1 MQVYRETERFPKIET
16 YGLSAQLRRAS
27 VSVVSNIAEGQGRL
41 TRGEFAH
48 FLGLARGSLLEVDA
62 QIAIAIDLGYL
73 TAETFEKLDRQIYQI
88 LGLLNRLMSQCD
100 RLSRDQR
107 EVNAKGF
114 LALPSKLCPDFE
126 TLKL

>member
-1 MQVYRETERFPKIET
+1 VQVYRETERFPKIET
-16 YGLSAQLRRAS
+16 NGLSAQLRRAS

-88 LGLLNRLMSQCD
+88 LGLLNRLRESVRPTQ
-100 RLSRDQR
+100 SRS
-107 EVNAKGF
+107 A
-114 LALPSKLCPDFE
+114 
-126 TLKL
+126 